1 MSKTCNIKIGEQ
13 VLTVEDDR
21 TELLWKLLAQKKKR
35 HN

>member
-1 MSKTCNIKIGEQ
+1 MSKTCKIKIGEQ

-21 TELLWKLLAQKKKR
+21 TELLWKLLASKKKH